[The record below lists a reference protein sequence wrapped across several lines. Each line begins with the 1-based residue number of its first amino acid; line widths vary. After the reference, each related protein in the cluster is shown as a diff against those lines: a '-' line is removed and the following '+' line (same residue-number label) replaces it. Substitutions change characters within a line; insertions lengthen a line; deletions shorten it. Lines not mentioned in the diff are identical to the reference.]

1 VGLIGRFKGYL
12 REVKAEMKRV
22 SWVEKKLLWV
32 STFLVIIVS
41 VISAFY
47 IGVVDLL
54 VSKIVA
60 LIIR

>member
-1 VGLIGRFKGYL
+1 MGVIGRFKGYL

-54 VSKIVA
+54 VSKIIA
-60 LIIR
+60 LVIR

>member
-1 VGLIGRFKGYL
+1 MGLIGRFKGYL

>member
-1 VGLIGRFKGYL
+1 VGVIGRFKGYL

-54 VSKIVA
+54 VSKIIA
-60 LIIR
+60 LVIR

>member
-22 SWVEKKLLWV
+22 SWVERKLLWV

-54 VSKIVA
+54 VSKIIA
-60 LIIR
+60 LVIR